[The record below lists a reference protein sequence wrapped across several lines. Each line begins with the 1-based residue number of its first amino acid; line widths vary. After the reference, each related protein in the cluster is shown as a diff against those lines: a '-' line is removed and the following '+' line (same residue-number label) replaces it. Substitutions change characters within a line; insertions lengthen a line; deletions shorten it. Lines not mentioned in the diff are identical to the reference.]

1 MMRPAMLPL
10 PAPTSAP
17 PSTFRRARRNTREH
31 WRGVAG
37 LIAYMPSS
45 TAPLLQNANAP
56 ERGALFAKEP
66 EKRFVVAPPHG
77 NA

>member
-1 MMRPAMLPL
+1 MG
-10 PAPTSAP
+10 
-17 PSTFRRARRNTREH
+17 FE
-31 WRGVAG
+31 
-37 LIAYMPSS
+37 